1 MIHKRIFQINAILII
16 ILGSLI
22 TFLNRNFLLD
32 DALIYYRYILNFID
46 GNGLVYN
53 IGERFNAL
61 TSPVYVHISIL
72 FSLITREV
80 ETTQLVINCIAIIS
94 SGILLS
100 VIFYQLKKDLLA
112 FFSSMIFITS
122 RYFYTTFGLE
132 TNMFIFF
139 SLFCIFLY
147 LKNKLYLL
155 SLFSALLIL
164 TRGEG
169 IFLVI
174 ILWSLILYRNGTR
187 YKLKYF
193 LIIASV
199 LLLNLGFNYFYYGSF
214 LPHTLTAKIDQGSSG
229 LWGVKYSFLL
239 DFNFLY
245 HIAFNNQAFF
255 ILFLLVLSLIGFVN
269 HWREEF
275 SLILLLYCLLI
286 TVFHLAFNIQSYHWY
301 YAIHFLTFTVFIG
314 YGVNDTV
321 SYISQKYKSVLLRT
335 CLIIVIFIYPALT
348 QVELFRLLSH
358 EGPNQN
364 YKIIGEWINRNT
376 PENCKVACLEIG
388 HIGWF
393 SKRYIVDLVGL
404 INPSI
409 SDALSK
415 HDYEKWYGTYKPDYL
430 VVHDP
435 VAGVEL
441 TIQKF
446 IDSKTYI
453 EEPGFSLKG
462 FKILKLNS
470 FRE

>member
-16 ILGSLI
+16 IFGFLI
-22 TFLNRNFLLD
+22 TFLNKNFLLD
-32 DALIYYRYILNFID
+32 DALIYYRYIRNFLD

-61 TSPVYVHISIL
+61 TSPAYVYISIL

-80 ETTQLVINCIAIIS
+80 ETTQLVINCITIIS
-94 SGILLS
+94 SGILIS

-112 FFSSMIFITS
+112 FISSIIFITT

-139 SLFCIFLY
+139 SLLCIFLY
-147 LKNKLYLL
+147 FNKRPYLL

-169 IFLVI
+169 IFLVV
-174 ILWSLILYRNGTR
+174 ILWSLILYQSGTR

-193 LIIASV
+193 LIIASI
-199 LLLNLGFNYFYYGSF
+199 LLLNFGFNYFYYGDF
-214 LPHTLTAKIDQGSSG
+214 LPHTFTAKIDQGSSG
-229 LWGVKYSFLL
+229 LWGVKFSFLL
-239 DFNFLY
+239 DSNFLY

-255 ILFLLVLSLIGFVN
+255 ILFILVLLLIGLVN
-269 HWREEF
+269 HWSEEF

-301 YAIHFLTFTVFIG
+301 YAIHFLTLVVFIG
-314 YGVNDTV
+314 YGVNDTI
-321 SYISQKYKSVLLRT
+321 SYISQKYKSALLRT
-335 CLIIVIFIYPALT
+335 CLVILIFIYPALT

-364 YKIIGEWINRNT
+364 YKIIGEWINGNT
-376 PENCKVACLEIG
+376 PENCKVTCLEIG

-409 SDALSK
+409 SDALGK
-415 HDYEKWYGTYKPDYL
+415 HDYEKWYVMYKPEYL

-446 IDSKTYI
+446 IDSKMYVD
-453 EEPGFSLKG
+453 EPRFRLKG

-470 FRE
+470 IH